1 MPLGRSGE
9 HSQRT
14 AWFQSLSPILVSYL
28 PIHLSTFQK
37 LLSAHASYL
46 SPKGQPLSLFSGSY
60 HISISRQLLAL
71 YESSILSQDKSLR
84 TGVGQHITFLCVCAG
99 GSGGAE
105 KASRLCQSLWSLEL
119 GSPPH
124 PFPHFHPQATAF
136 PSSRPAPQQEM
147 TFHPNRR
154 FLISPSWSFHF
165 SNKSSQVAT
174 APEAFSKKK

>member
-37 LLSAHASYL
+37 LLSAHASSL
-46 SPKGQPLSLFSGSY
+46 SPKGQPVSLFSGSY

-84 TGVGQHITFLCVCAG
+84 TGVGQHVTFLCVCAG
-99 GSGGAE
+99 EGGMPR
-105 KASRLCQSLWSLEL
+105 KPHNSASHWSLEL

-124 PFPHFHPQATAF
+124 PFTHFHPQATAF

-147 TFHPNRR
+147 TFHPNRL